1 MSDDDFVAT
10 TRKSIESLTLH
21 SPDIV
26 DDVRRICDSYENYFK
41 KKYELERKERIC
53 EMETNMALRRENI
66 DLRAEV
72 EALQVVIGQL
82 KDDLRNANTSRLD
95 TKKAQLLNFE
105 KADGIVEANNANFP
119 MKQDPG
125 TKFLSEAGDSVKSEN
140 SGNEV
145 ATESSRPRGTSIFGD
160 LNDFFVNDDHTL
172 GIDAKIYNNGKG
184 QDVLQE
190 RGGRQP
196 TSTLDKVLNSRKGS
210 YFSVENDDS
219 PRVHKVDGEK
229 QSKPLMSFSSDR
241 VSPALKLDAHLN
253 RSDFDASG
261 MLGYGPT
268 KTESD
273 LAQRLAKLSGHS
285 DLSPNELALALARS
299 VHNSSTTAGSNTNAH
314 SI

>member
-1 MSDDDFVAT
+1 MSDNNFVVS
-10 TRKSIESLTLH
+10 TRKSIENLDVH
-21 SPDIV
+21 SPGIV
-26 DDVRRICDSYENYFK
+26 DDVRRICASYENYFK
-41 KKYELERKERIC
+41 KKYEFEHKERIC

-95 TKKAQLLNFE
+95 TKMAKLLSFE
-105 KADGIVEANNANFP
+105 NANSPVEANNAKFP
-119 MKQDPG
+119 TKQIPG
-125 TKFLSEAGDSVKSEN
+125 TTFLSEAGDSVKSEN
-140 SGNEV
+140 SENEI
-145 ATESSRPRGTSIFGD
+145 APESSRPRGTSIFGD
-160 LNDFFVNDDHTL
+160 LNDFFVNDNHPLDR
-172 GIDAKIYNNGKG
+172 DAKIYNNVKR
-184 QDVLQE
+184 QDVVQE
-190 RGGRQP
+190 RGWRQP
-196 TSTLDKVLNSRKGS
+196 TSALDKVLNSRKGS
-210 YFSVENDDS
+210 YFSVKNDDS
-219 PRVHKVDGEK
+219 PRSGEVDGDR
-229 QSKPLMSFSSDR
+229 QSKPLMSPSANR